1 MVNINKVSH
10 FECPTLIMHGT
21 VDEVIHVDHG
31 KRLAQLVP
39 EGRLFALELLE
50 GAGHND
56 MELLFWERM
65 LGKVGEL
72 VAHACE
78 SKK

>member
-1 MVNINKVSH
+1 MVNISKVPH

-31 KRLAQLVP
+31 KRLSELIP
-39 EGRLFALELLE
+39 EGQLFGLELLE

-56 MELLFWERM
+56 MELLFFDRM
-65 LGKVGEL
+65 IARVGDL
-72 VAHACE
+72 LAHVCD
-78 SKK
+78 